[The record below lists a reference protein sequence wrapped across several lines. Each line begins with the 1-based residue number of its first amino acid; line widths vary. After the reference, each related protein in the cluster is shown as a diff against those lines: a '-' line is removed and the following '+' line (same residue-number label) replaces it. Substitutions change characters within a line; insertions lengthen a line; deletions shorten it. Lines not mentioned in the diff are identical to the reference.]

1 MIRLTK
7 ERQKDVRFVVS
18 VVRAYYE
25 DTGIS
30 QEDVAKAF
38 DIAPGAVNKCIYIA
52 GVNNWISFQMLSAIK
67 TKEHYQQCKHYDE
80 FAKSTVSDK
89 WFMNK
94 LYPARRK
101 NIRDTLTKEYA
112 TKVVRTYIENASDP
126 NVHVRVGL
134 SSIEMNDVI
143 IKASILRYI
152 SEEDFQIACEI
163 SLLRGG
169 SRRHIEFIRSA
180 REDYPYLPGEI
191 QERERMLES
200 YDEVF
205 SDADEVPSKEEILD
219 SIEKKKDRIKQIEL
233 YIEHWHDKKN

>member
-25 DTGIS
+25 DTGIT

-38 DIAPGAVNKCIYIA
+38 DISPGAVKKCIYVA

-101 NIRDTLTKEYA
+101 NIRDTLTKEFA
-112 TKVVRTYIENASDP
+112 TKVVRNYIEHGADP

-152 SEEDFQIACEI
+152 SEEDFQIACEVSI
-163 SLLRGG
+163 LRGG
-169 SRRHIEFIRSA
+169 SRRHIEFIKGA
-180 REDYPYLPGEI
+180 RADYPFLPGEI

-205 SDADEVPSKEEILD
+205 SDADEVPSKEEIKD
-219 SIEKKKDRIKQIEL
+219 SIEKKKDRINQIEF